1 MKRVIAVILALTL
14 ALTLCACG
22 KRGTQ
27 TGARPTP
34 SSAPTWQDEYD
45 LGVRYLS
52 EGDYEQAIIAFTAAI
67 KIDPKRTEA
76 YLGRASAYIGSGE
89 TEENLAAARADYE
102 TVLTLDEGCAEA
114 WLGIADVCVRQGDY
128 DGAMETLREALDKV
142 GEDPDIEAKL
152 SELESAG
159 GGERGKYHDL
169 YREYFESFSWVDW
182 GDYDAD
188 EAERIGTEGVCDYY
202 FYDVDKDGVDELL
215 IVAGTAVA
223 NGNCLIFAGEGA
235 AVRNLGVFSCSSL
248 ITLYGRPV
256 QTGFIMVEAHTGIQ
270 WAGLYDF
277 DGGRLT
283 LTDDD
288 QVDEDSGRDLR
299 FPADG
304 DYALEPAGSGRRT
317 VESKPANGKNCYV
330 VAMTDTPAASADFA
344 FSGEELTGSD
354 YRNCVYGVFDQN
366 AGMLATFTV
375 PIESSLIELG
385 LYSAEEV
392 TPLLQTDRYFIFEV
406 FTGPGEFYELS
417 YDVEKNTFTQ
427 LPTLEYVEYR
437 GYLIGRPYAY
447 DAEPQW
453 RSTWMAELQIRNAD
467 GSLAK
472 TLVSGKYGT
481 CFTCLDHYV
490 YYSFADTTYI
500 PEGGYVGAEDR
511 FDDIEQQI
519 WRFDL
524 NTQKSEF
531 VSTVYA
537 GYITEIGTDY
547 VVSYNFN
554 DWSNSYTI
562 YY

>member
-1 MKRVIAVILALTL
+1 MKRIVSVFLALTL

-27 TGARPTP
+27 SGARPTP
-34 SSAPTWQDEYD
+34 SAPTWQEQYD

-67 KIDPKRTEA
+67 EIDPKRAEA
-76 YLGRASAYIGSGE
+76 YLGRADAYIGSGE

-102 TVLTLDEGCAEA
+102 TVLTLDESCTEA
-114 WLGIADVCVRQGDY
+114 WLGIADVYIRQGDY
-128 DGAMETLREALDKV
+128 DGAMETLREALEKV
-142 GEDPDIEAKL
+142 GEDPDIENKL
-152 SELESAG
+152 AELESADD
-159 GGERGKYHDL
+159 GERGKYHDL
-169 YREYFESFSWVDW
+169 YREYFESYSWVDW

-223 NGNCLIFAGEGA
+223 NGSCLIFAGEGA

-256 QTGFIMVEAHTGIQ
+256 QTGFIMVEAHTGLQ

-277 DGGRLT
+277 DGGWLA

-288 QVDEDSGRDLR
+288 EVDEDSGRGLR

-317 VESKPANGKNCYV
+317 VESKPANGKTCYV
-330 VAMTDTPAASADFA
+330 AAMTDTPAASADFSA
-344 FSGEELTGSD
+344 SGLWLMGSD
-354 YRNCVYGVFDQN
+354 YRDCVYGVFDQN
-366 AGMLATFTV
+366 AGLLATFTV
-375 PIESSLIELG
+375 PIDRSYIETG
-385 LYSAEEV
+385 FYSAEEV
-392 TPLLQTDRYFIFEV
+392 TPLLQTDRYFAFEV

-417 YDVEKNTFTQ
+417 YDVEKNSFTQ
-427 LPTLEYVEYR
+427 LPSLEYVEYR
-437 GYLIGRPYAY
+437 GYLIGRPRTY
-447 DAEPQW
+447 DVESQW
-453 RSTWMAELQIRNAD
+453 WSSQSADLEIRGAD
-467 GSLAK
+467 GSLVK

-490 YYSFADTTYI
+490 YYSFSDTTYV
-500 PEGGYVGAEDR
+500 PESGYVGVDDQ
-511 FDDIEQQI
+511 FDDLEQQI

-537 GYITEIGTDY
+537 SYIAEIGTDY
-547 VVSYNFN
+547 VISYSFN
-554 DWSNSYTI
+554 GWRTVTTI